1 MIPIENNILFS
12 LQLLTSYQATDR
24 EIVQTNLIRV
34 FSRKSPERVL
44 EPADSRPGIPR
55 HTHFT
60 RVEIAALESRH
71 GTKLVLF
78 MSTNRPSP
86 RSESGRTR
94 DRMSPQTPIPV
105 GAWAPVP
112 HGDRAEFLYLVR
124 EARELS
130 TGMGS

>member
-1 MIPIENNILFS
+1 MR
-12 LQLLTSYQATDR
+12 YQATDR
-24 EIVQTNLIRV
+24 GIVQTNRILV
-34 FSRKSPERVL
+34 FSRKSTERVL
-44 EPADSRPGIPR
+44 RPADSRPRIPR
-55 HTHFT
+55 GINFT

-78 MSTNRPSP
+78 TSTNRPSP
-86 RSESGRTR
+86 RAECGRTR

-105 GAWAPVP
+105 GAWAPDP